1 MRRPRQPTKQA
12 ASLIFFE
19 YKPAD
24 GMNAAT
30 EKMNFGTST
39 GQLDGHATL
48 KTDWTEGAC
57 PLLALGSRTGMSAL
71 TESLG
76 G

>member
-48 KTDWTEGAC
+48 KTDWTEGA
-57 PLLALGSRTGMSAL
+57 
-71 TESLG
+71 
-76 G
+76 